1 MKGEVEMKV
10 KNLTNHI
17 IRIYEMSAVRAE
29 RYKPDEFR
37 LIPGKEQEILKE
49 IPQNEYPVSV
59 HFFPGNDS
67 HEIVHGIPIR
77 KAKSYSII
85 LDPLPVLHADDEIY
99 VVSTQFAQAAQAIL
113 PPEVVD
119 LLFVPGEKVVNE
131 NGEIIGTLSLR
142 KFSSY
147 FWPSVYEKNCSNLT
161 ILSLAINFWKQNA
174 NLLSYFECF
183 ALQNLEEKLKKGE
196 V

>member
-1 MKGEVEMKV
+1 MKV
-10 KNLTNHI
+10 RNLTNHV
-17 IRIYEMSAVRAE
+17 IRIYEISAVRAD

-49 IPQNEYPVSV
+49 ITQNEYPVSV

-67 HEIVHGIPIR
+67 HDIVYGIPIR

-85 LDPLPVLHADDEIY
+85 LDPLPVLHANDEIY

-131 NGEIIGTLSLR
+131 NGEIVGTLSLR
-142 KFSSY
+142 KFSPY
-147 FWPSVYEKNCSNLT
+147 FLPSVYEKSCKNVT
-161 ILSLAINFWKQNA
+161 ILRLAVIFWRQNR
-174 NLLSYFECF
+174 NYLNYFEGF
-183 ALQNLEEKLKKGE
+183 ALQNLEERLKKFE
-196 V
+196 S